1 MSIGANQPFR
11 PAGTATLAAGTASAS
26 VALTGTG
33 GTVLV
38 TNATN
43 AVAFVRLGTSAAVTA
58 TPADMPVLPNSRI
71 VLAANSSIQHAAAI
85 LASGSGE
92 VFFSVGDG
100 TP

>member
-1 MSIGANQPFR
+1 MSIGATQPFR

-26 VALTGTG
+26 VALAGAG

-43 AVAFVRLGTSAAVTA
+43 AVAFVRLGTSAVAA
-58 TPADMPVLPNSRI
+58 TLADTPVLPNSRI
-71 VLAANSSIQHAAAI
+71 VLAGGGGIHYAAAI
-85 LASGSGE
+85 LSSGSGE
-92 VFFSVGDG
+92 VFFSIGDG

>member
-11 PAGTATLAAGTASAS
+11 PAGTATLNADTSSAS
-26 VALTGTG
+26 VPLVGAG

-43 AVAFVRLGTSAAVTA
+43 AVAFVRLGASATLAA
-58 TPADMPVLPNSRI
+58 TLGDTPVLPNSRM
-71 VLAANSSIQHAAAI
+71 VLAANASIQYAAAI
-85 LASGSGE
+85 LASGSGP
-92 VFFSVGDG
+92 VYFSLGDG